1 MAVTLANPTGVTVG
15 DAPLIFSKLN
25 IVLMLDPSIFVFGI
39 IQLDSYSNSVHVGDA
54 GGNWGTAVGA
64 GAGSGSVFIGVTRSI
79 DFDDPEY
86 EE

>member
-1 MAVTLANPTGVTVG
+1 VAATLANPTGVTVG

-39 IQLDSYSNSVHVGDA
+39 IQLDSYNNSVHVGDV
-54 GGNWGTAVGA
+54 GGDWAAAIGA

-79 DFDDPEY
+79 DFDDAEY
-86 EE
+86 VE